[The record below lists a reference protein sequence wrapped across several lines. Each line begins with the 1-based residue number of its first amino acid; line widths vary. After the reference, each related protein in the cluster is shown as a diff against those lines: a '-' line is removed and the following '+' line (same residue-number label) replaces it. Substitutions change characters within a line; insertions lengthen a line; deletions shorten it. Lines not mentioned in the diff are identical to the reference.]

1 MFRVVVISRV
11 VGAKMSALIVSL
23 VYAYRRRKRGM
34 FCVVDNR
41 SSQRG
46 GRKILILLSGQSPQK
61 QIRFTGTEIP
71 PMQRKWLS
79 MTKYNV
85 RMPQSKN

>member
-1 MFRVVVISRV
+1 VISRV

-23 VYAYRRRKRGM
+23 IYAYRRRKPGM

-41 SSQRG
+41 SSQSG
-46 GRKILILLSGQSPQK
+46 GRKIFILLSGQSPPK
-61 QIRFTGTEIP
+61 QIRFTGTEIL

-79 MTKYNV
+79 MTKHNV

>member
-1 MFRVVVISRV
+1 MISRV

-23 VYAYRRRKRGM
+23 VYAYRRRKPGM

-41 SSQRG
+41 SSQSAG
-46 GRKILILLSGQSPQK
+46 AVKIFILLSGQSPPK
-61 QIRFTGTEIP
+61 QIRFTGTEIL

>member
-23 VYAYRRRKRGM
+23 VYAYRRRKPGM

-41 SSQRG
+41 SSQNG
-46 GRKILILLSGQSPQK
+46 GRKIFILLSGQSPPK
-61 QIRFTGTEIP
+61 QICFTGTEIL
-71 PMQRKWLS
+71 QRKAEE
-79 MTKYNV
+79 MAFYD
-85 RMPQSKN
+85 